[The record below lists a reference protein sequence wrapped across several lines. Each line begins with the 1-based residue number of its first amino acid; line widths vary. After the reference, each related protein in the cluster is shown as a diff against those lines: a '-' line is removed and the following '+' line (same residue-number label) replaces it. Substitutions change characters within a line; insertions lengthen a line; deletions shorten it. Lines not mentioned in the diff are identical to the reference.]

1 MRTEPPARDGAMDTL
16 ESLRASLPPDARAMV
31 IDDSATMRRIFT
43 KQMQELGLDVT
54 ACHDGREALAVLADE
69 IERTAIIFSD
79 IQMPSMDGFEFCW
92 RLQQAPWYD
101 GTPLVMISTC
111 SDAASVI
118 RVLKL
123 GADDFIPK
131 PFSRDDLAQII
142 ARVMCHD

>member
-1 MRTEPPARDGAMDTL
+1 AL
-16 ESLRASLPPDARAMV
+16 EAA
-31 IDDSATMRRIFT
+31 IDD
-43 KQMQELGLDVT
+43 VT
-54 ACHDGREALAVLADE
+54 V
-69 IERTAIIFSD
+69 IFSD

-101 GTPLVMISTC
+101 GTPLVMVSTL

-131 PFSRDDLAQII
+131 PFNREDLAQII
-142 ARVMCHD
+142 ERALSHD